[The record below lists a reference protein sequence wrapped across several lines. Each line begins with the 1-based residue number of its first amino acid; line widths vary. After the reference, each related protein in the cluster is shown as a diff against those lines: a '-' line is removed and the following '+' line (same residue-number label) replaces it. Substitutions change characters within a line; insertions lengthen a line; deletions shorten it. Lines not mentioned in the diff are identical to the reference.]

1 MKYVILGGGVAGL
14 AIGAYLRRKQK
25 EVVIAE
31 KSPIVTSQ
39 GHAFL
44 LHDDAISILRSLSQ
58 DHNRKMPGER
68 ISLFSLRRPDGS
80 EIKCEELKSWTCMR
94 RSDLLQYMESI
105 LEPAVMR
112 RGRTF
117 SHFVREE
124 GRVVAASFTN
134 GETEYGDVFIGCDGG
149 GSRVRESIFGSLPPA
164 TVMYKEIVGVTRNE
178 KYWQRYGHTFVKFQH
193 DEIGLAFGMIPT
205 GTHEFVWFMQ
215 YDPCR
220 GDIRDSDAAS
230 IKKFCTRTLKGFPV
244 EVADILAGNDFS
256 ATYVWNTRDFDLLPA
271 FHHDN
276 VVLLG
281 DAAHQALPFSSTG
294 TTNALVGAKTLAGAL
309 DNAHN
314 LETAFRQYYSQRAPV
329 VGEHIRMGRE
339 LRAAFLQPRRHESQT
354 PLALHTPAPQP
365 KRVVISPSTLQTP
378 SITSGRGPV
387 VILPPRNGR
396 SADLL
401 TVRYFTDPICSTC
414 WIIQPALKKM
424 SLEYGPYLDI
434 KYYMGGLLPSW
445 DTCEGK
451 IKSPTDAA
459 RLWKDVNAIYH
470 IPIDGDI
477 WLEDPL
483 SSSFPPSIAV
493 KAAQLQD
500 EQAAILFLR
509 RIREML
515 FLEKKNI
522 MRWKHLET
530 AAAEVGLNLRAFTR
544 AYEGKARTAFQQDL
558 QLAREMGV
566 RSFPHLI
573 FSNAA
578 GQTIRLKGHL
588 YYEDLE
594 RAILELNP
602 YAKRCLIDSRPV
614 NLFRHF
620 PTLLEEEF
628 AMLSD
633 LVAEDARILLQQLD
647 ARGFIQK
654 LPTKKGKL
662 YKVITQP

>member
-1 MKYVILGGGVAGL
+1 MKFVVIGGGIAGL
-14 AIGAYLRRKQK
+14 AIGAFLQRKGK
-25 EVVIAE
+25 EVIVSERE
-31 KSPIVTSQ
+31 KGAPTQ

-44 LHDDAISILRSLSQ
+44 LHDDAISILRSLSL

-80 EIKCEELKSWTCMR
+80 EIKCEELKTWTCMR
-94 RSDLLQYMESI
+94 RSDLLEYMES
-105 LEPAVMR
+105 LLDPSAMR
-112 RGRTF
+112 RGRSF
-117 SHFVREE
+117 SHFIRQQ
-124 GRVVAASFTN
+124 GSVVAAAFTN
-134 GETEYGDVFIGCDGG
+134 GDKEYGDVFIGCDGG
-149 GSRVRESIFGSLPPA
+149 KSRVRDHLFGNLPPT
-164 TVMYKEIVGVTRNE
+164 TVQYKEIVGVTRNE
-178 KYWQRYGHTFVKFQH
+178 SHWQRYGHTFVKFQH
-193 DEIGLAFGMIPT
+193 DQYGLSFGMIPT

-220 GDIRDSDAAS
+220 GDVHDGDADTIR
-230 IKKFCTRTLKGFPV
+230 KFCTQSLKGFPA
-244 EVADILAGNDFS
+244 EVADILAGNDFGK
-256 ATYVWNTRDFDLLPA
+256 TYVWDTRDFDLLPA
-271 FHHDN
+271 FHREN

-294 TTNALVGAKTLAGAL
+294 TTNAIVGAKTLSEAL
-309 DNAHN
+309 GNSISMEA
-314 LETAFRQYYSQRAPV
+314 AFRHYYAQRAPV
-329 VGEHIRMGRE
+329 ISEHIRMGRE
-339 LRAAFLQPRRHESQT
+339 LRAAFLQPRRNQTHT
-354 PLALHTPAPQP
+354 PLALHTPTSQP
-365 KRVVISPSTLQTP
+365 ARIGAASQKIVVQ
-378 SITSGRGPV
+378 
-387 VILPPRNGR
+387 
-396 SADLL
+396 
-401 TVRYFTDPICSTC
+401 YFTDPICSTC

-424 SLEYGPYLDI
+424 SLEYGPYLEI

-459 RLWKDVNAIYH
+459 QLWKDVNAIYN

-493 KAAQLQD
+493 KAAQLLD

-522 MRWKHLET
+522 MRWKHLEA
-530 AAAEVGLNLRAFTR
+530 AAAEVGLNLGAFTK

-558 QLAREMGV
+558 QLAQELGV

-573 FSNAA
+573 FTNAA
-578 GQTIRLKGHL
+578 GQAVRLKGHL

-594 RAILELNP
+594 KAILELNP
-602 YAKRCLIDSRPV
+602 YAKRNLIDSRPV

-620 PTLLEEEF
+620 PTMLEEEF
-628 AMLSD
+628 ALLSD
-633 LVAEDARILLQQLD
+633 LITEDARRLLQQLD
-647 ARGFIQK
+647 QRGYIQK
-654 LPTKKGKL
+654 MPTKKGVL
-662 YKVITQP
+662 YKVLTQP

>member
-1 MKYVILGGGVAGL
+1 MKYVVLGGGIAGL
-14 AIGAYLRRKQK
+14 AIGAYLQRKQK
-25 EVVIAE
+25 EVIVSEKQSGPAE
-31 KSPIVTSQ
+31 K

-44 LHDDAISILRSLSQ
+44 LHDDAISILRGLSL

-68 ISLFSLRRPDGS
+68 ISLFSHRRPDGS

-94 RSDLLQYMESI
+94 RSDLLHYMEE
-105 LEPAVMR
+105 LVGAGAMR

-117 SHFVREE
+117 SHFIREK
-124 GRVVAASFTN
+124 GRIVAAAFTS
-134 GETEYGDVFIGCDGG
+134 GEIEYGDVFIGCDGG
-149 GSRVRESIFGSLPPA
+149 GSRVREEIFGSLPP
-164 TVMYKEIVGVTRNE
+164 TDVLYKEIVGITRNE
-178 KYWQRYGHTFVKFQH
+178 KYWERYGHTFVKFQH
-193 DEIGLAFGMIPT
+193 DQIGLAFGMIPT

-220 GDIRDSDAAS
+220 GDIRDGDAAS
-230 IKKFCTRTLKGFPV
+230 IKKFCTRTLQGFPA
-244 EVADILAGNDFS
+244 EVADILSGNDFS
-256 ATYVWNTRDFDLLPA
+256 STYVWKTRDFDLLPA
-271 FHHDN
+271 FHHEN

-294 TTNALVGAKTLAGAL
+294 TTNALVGAKTLAAAL
-309 DNAHN
+309 ENALN
-314 LETAFRQYYSQRAPV
+314 LEKAFQQYYSLRAPV
-329 VGEHIRMGRE
+329 VDEHIRMGRE
-339 LRAAFLQPRRHESQT
+339 LRAAFLQPRRHQSQT
-354 PLALHTPAPQP
+354 PLALHTPALQP
-365 KRVVISPSTLQTP
+365 KCVLINPSMTQTP
-378 SITSGRGPV
+378 SVTKGRGPV
-387 VILPPRNGR
+387 VILPPRHGR
-396 SADLL
+396 SAHRL

-424 SLEYGPYLDI
+424 ALEYGPYLDI

-459 RLWKDVNAIYH
+459 RLWKDVNAIYN

-500 EQAAILFLR
+500 EEAAIYFLR

-522 MRWKHLET
+522 MRWKHLES
-530 AAAEVGLNLRAFTR
+530 AASEVGLNVRAFAK
-544 AYEGKARTAFQQDL
+544 AYEGKARAAFQQDL

-602 YAKRCLIDSRPV
+602 YAKRCLIDPRPV
-614 NLFRHF
+614 NLFQCF

-633 LVAEDARILLQQLD
+633 LHAEDARVLLQQLD
-647 ARGFIQK
+647 ARGVIQK
-654 LPTKKGKL
+654 LPTKKGRL
-662 YKVITQP
+662 YKAIMQP